1 MVAMEPGTVRV
12 IADCGPTAPVFRD
25 NGASTRASTPQ
36 TGAAATP
43 VAVVRQQ
50 VCTTCVSP
58 AQPIAPVCVMSDKPA
73 ALLCTEQKKAS
84 ASSKHPVDDSRM
96 RGHDTCLMFPTA
108 QLVVTAGESRIR
120 EVKHDD
126 AVAGKGPG

>member
-1 MVAMEPGTVRV
+1 MVAMDPGTVRV
-12 IADCGPTAPVFRD
+12 IASCGPTAPVFRD

-58 AQPIAPVCVMSDKPA
+58 AQLIAPVCVMSDKPA
-73 ALLCTEQKKAS
+73 ALLCTEQKKAG
-84 ASSKHPVDDSRM
+84 AVLRCAIQPFVLDRPA
-96 RGHDTCLMFPTA
+96 TQAVCAPTVI
-108 QLVVTAGESRIR
+108 LNLKGGENGFIANSFS
-120 EVKHDD
+120 VM
-126 AVAGKGPG
+126 